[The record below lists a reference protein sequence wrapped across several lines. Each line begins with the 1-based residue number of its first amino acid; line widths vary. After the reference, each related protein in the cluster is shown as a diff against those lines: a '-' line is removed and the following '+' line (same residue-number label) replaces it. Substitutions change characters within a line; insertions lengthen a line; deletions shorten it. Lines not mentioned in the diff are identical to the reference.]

1 MDCSDV
7 LDREDRNALVNGE
20 VERAQ
25 VEKVRIEERQVPVL
39 PCACCVCDRLFDSAV
54 SDV

>member
-25 VEKVRIEERQVPVL
+25 VEKVQIEERQVPVL
-39 PCACCVCDRLFDSAV
+39 LVLVASVTV
-54 SDV
+54 SLTAP